1 MEETSTAMGLDL
13 KDRDPKRLNDSIKVR
28 FEDIFA
34 EPNPAAFSFDDIWQT
49 TFKVFNITRLWC
61 YRVLSLILAVPAAC
75 VWGVHFALLAF
86 CTVWCCRPFMRWAQ
100 IVCGYCGDCHLI
112 FIENFVKPVFVAV
125 SFIFANFKVVSFVRT
140 SGRMSHS
147 GLSEPSGFAPVSCLS
162 RWS

>member
-13 KDRDPKRLNDSIKVR
+13 KDRDPKRLNDSI
-28 FEDIFA
+28 
-34 EPNPAAFSFDDIWQT
+34 
-49 TFKVFNITRLWC
+49 KVFNITRLWC

-147 GLSEPSGFAPVSCLS
+147 GLSVKWMLRP
-162 RWS
+162 